1 MTKQYGG
8 DIQQDVDLNTQQ
20 IQELQQELRDL
31 RKRVQELV
39 PQEIRQKSKT
49 NFQGIVENQIAQNK
63 EKQARVEKFQGV
75 VHEQV
80 GVTKGLD
87 ALEQQQKDWD
97 AAKTSSSPASCVF
110 SKGAWCNDEDLVD
123 KGYQLKGHKDGSA
136 WCCPPGINQP
146 MPEGSEGDLL
156 GFGDDYRPSQPSQ
169 SVTSTSQSAPTVDLL
184 DAEPQF
190 TGKSVDVPS
199 EEQEEQQTLSE
210 SPVIETNCRKISV
223 ADGSCKAT
231 PGCHP
236 ATPEEF
242 KAYKK
247 QQPTGTNMSKVKKP
261 CLQGEAPI
269 LGGKKKNNK
278 ITKGGNTSMAVDYS
292 DGIDYENNILN
303 NTNLNPELKVA
314 ALFMLTGGC
323 QDNTCSN
330 VDPHSPLAN
339 ALTQYASV
347 HGQDSAVNL
356 VNQFRQVTI
365 QLLSAVCNAQAS
377 NNLSALGSIES
388 AFNEKFPLT
397 SIGGGFQRGACSF
410 LLSRFGI
417 VDQQTGQFT
426 SNWFDNCQAA
436 SDGVSRNQGAGRF
449 TKKTIKREKKRNKK
463 YNSKKKGG
471 SSKKIKNFKVGMVG
485 RGKKCLGVLGDC
497 KVKTRKRRGK
507 TTFTQSNCCKG
518 MICSWTGPRLQDGIC
533 F

>member
-1 MTKQYGG
+1 MRKQYGG
-8 DIQQDVDLNTQQ
+8 DIQQDVDVNTQQ
-20 IQELQQELRDL
+20 IQELQQEIRDL
-31 RKRVQELV
+31 KQRVQQLV
-39 PQEIRQKSKT
+39 PEEVRQKART
-49 NFQGIVENQIAQNK
+49 NFQTLQSGVIAQNR
-63 EKQARVEKFQGV
+63 EKQQKAQQRVEQFQGV

-80 GVTKGLD
+80 GVKKGLD
-87 ALEQQQKDWD
+87 ALAEQQQRWD

-110 SKGAWCNDEDLVD
+110 SKGAWCNDGDLVD

-156 GFGDDYRPSQPSQ
+156 GLGDYRPSQPSQ

-184 DAEPQF
+184 DAE
-190 TGKSVDVPS
+190 
-199 EEQEEQQTLSE
+199 EQEEQQTLSK
-210 SPVIETNCRKISV
+210 SPVIETNCRQISV

-242 KAYKK
+242 KEYKK

-261 CLQGEAPI
+261 CLQGDAPI

-278 ITKGGNTSMAVDYS
+278 ITKGGNTSMAIDYS
-292 DGIDYENNILN
+292 DGIDYENNILK
-303 NTNLNPELKVA
+303 NTNLNDELKVA

-330 VDPHSPLAN
+330 VDPHSPLAS

-377 NNLSALGSIES
+377 NNLSALGSVES

-449 TKKTIKREKKRNKK
+449 IKRTNKKRNKK
-463 YNSKKKGG
+463 NNSKKNNRKNK
-471 SSKKIKNFKVGMVG
+471 STNKKNNRKKNKKSKRN
-485 RGKKCLGVLGDC
+485 
-497 KVKTRKRRGK
+497 
-507 TTFTQSNCCKG
+507 
-518 MICSWTGPRLQDGIC
+518 
-533 F
+533 